1 MSTLELS
8 LKPNKIC
15 VQPIVD
21 NGSFTSEHKKYDR
34 KAIAVVKQVSDYIT
48 GLKVGDKVVYDDSHS
63 IDFTLGGVELSIIT
77 PDEIVATIIGGEE

>member
-15 VQPIVD
+15 IQPVVD

-34 KAIAVVKQVSDYIT
+34 KSIAVVKQVSDYIT
-48 GLKVGDKVVYDDSHS
+48 GLNVGDKVVYDDSHS
-63 IDFTLGGVELSIIT
+63 IDFSLGGVDLSIIT
-77 PDEIVATIIGGEE
+77 PDEIVATIIGGED